1 MKSIPALALAAVLAT
16 SQAGCLGSNSAFTKV
31 HRWNE
36 TATGNNV
43 ANSVIHVALW
53 IVPVYELSL
62 LGDLIIFNNV
72 EFVTK
77 KPVF

>member
-1 MKSIPALALAAVLAT
+1 
-16 SQAGCLGSNSAFTKV
+16 
-31 HRWNE
+31 
-36 TATGNNV
+36 
-43 ANSVIHVALW
+43 
-53 IVPVYELSL
+53 VPVYELSL